1 MTYGVDVEILLCR
14 EAREIFM
21 NTGMR
26 QMDIATVK
34 AKTAREDWGN
44 VGIIREI

>member
-1 MTYGVDVEILLCR
+1 MALMSKSFCAVKQGKY
-14 EAREIFM
+14 FM

-44 VGIIREI
+44 VGTIPEI